1 MVLGIVGGT
10 CVLLLIAFGVILLA
24 RKYVVRRHAKLARD
38 IKSIPSRNDAQQW
51 SLCGSNNLNV
61 LELCLNGSST
71 VNKSLKGPT
80 TVSRGKFI

>member
-10 CVLLLIAFGVILLA
+10 CILVLIAIGVILLA
-24 RKYVVRRHAKLARD
+24 RKYVVSRHAKLASD
-38 IKSIPSRNDAQQW
+38 IKSIPSRNDAQPW

-71 VNKSLKGPT
+71 VNKSSKGPT